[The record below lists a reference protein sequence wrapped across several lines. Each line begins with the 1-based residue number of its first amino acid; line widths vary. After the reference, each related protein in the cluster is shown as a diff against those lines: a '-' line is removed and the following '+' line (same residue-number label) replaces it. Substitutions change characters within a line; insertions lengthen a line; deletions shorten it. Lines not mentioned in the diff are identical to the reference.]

1 MQQIWIF
8 RVLNRWFFF
17 HSARLGKATRQI
29 ASSELFVPRSLTG
42 IGLGPSCFEKKNS
55 GGCFVS
61 PSRNMYH
68 QMRPRNSEQNLHELF
83 VDPPEFR
90 SKNQTSI
97 TWLFQSPQNVH
108 PVSRLYE
115 VWIEK
120 NQTLVT
126 LVFLKSTLI
135 SFQWF
140 STVKFQSLNFGS
152 SKLSSRCCLFRLLRS
167 MYNLKDSNSAGG
179 RSAL

>member
-1 MQQIWIF
+1 MIF
-8 RVLNRWFFF
+8 RL
-17 HSARLGKATRQI
+17 SAVGEKRHGF

-42 IGLGPSCFEKKNS
+42 IGLGPSCFEKKTAGAVLLAHPGICTTKWDLEIS
-55 GGCFVS
+55 RAKLARFFCWSTS
-61 PSRNMYH
+61 PC
-68 QMRPRNSEQNLHELF
+68 
-83 VDPPEFR
+83 

-179 RSAL
+179 GSAL